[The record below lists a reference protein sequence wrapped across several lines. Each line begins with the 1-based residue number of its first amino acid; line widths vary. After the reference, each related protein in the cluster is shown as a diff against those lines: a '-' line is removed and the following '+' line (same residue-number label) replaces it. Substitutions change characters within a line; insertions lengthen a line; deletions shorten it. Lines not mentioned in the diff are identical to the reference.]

1 MDTNNYIL
9 LSKELID
16 TMEKSANA
24 KLQNN
29 SNRPLSEASIEARS
43 VLSVIRYI
51 RDNNV
56 YEKMDQ
62 GMECIDSSLRTIGI
76 RNYVSNVLHIPIEA
90 GVKNI

>member
-1 MDTNNYIL
+1 MNKGKINELMQSDSNDNYIL
-9 LSKELID
+9 ISKELIN
-16 TMEKSANA
+16 TIEMSANA

-56 YEKMDQ
+56 YEK
-62 GMECIDSSLRTIGI
+62 S
-76 RNYVSNVLHIPIEA
+76 
-90 GVKNI
+90 K